1 MKIKV
6 SKYNLNIH
14 YGGSRGREDVE
25 LSNKR
30 TAYVMHI
37 PNTLSLTSARKNRKQ
52 KFQERSSSVNFI
64 LIMLLHMLFFTAAIF
79 LCAVQNQGIT
89 LTEHFNFL
97 LNNCNDLISFK
108 LFGKLFHI
116 IAALNL
122 TEKRL

>member
-14 YGGSRGREDVE
+14 YGGSPSREDVE

-37 PNTLSLTSARKNRKQ
+37 PSTLSLTSARNNRKQ

-64 LIMLLHMLFFTAAIF
+64 LIMLLHMLIFTAAIL
-79 LCAVQNQGIT
+79 LCAVRDAQCKT
-89 LTEHFNFL
+89 RE
-97 LNNCNDLISFK
+97 SP
-108 LFGKLFHI
+108 
-116 IAALNL
+116 
-122 TEKRL
+122 